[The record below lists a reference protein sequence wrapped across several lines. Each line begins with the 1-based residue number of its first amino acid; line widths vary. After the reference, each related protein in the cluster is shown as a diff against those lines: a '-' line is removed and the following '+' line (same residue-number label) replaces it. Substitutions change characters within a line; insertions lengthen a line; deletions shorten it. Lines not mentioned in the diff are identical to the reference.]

1 MQILQ
6 TKPNYI
12 PAQAFMIFF
21 RGPMVYISPTRIP
34 ARCPAKEV
42 LKKKKDNNNLVSD
55 GKKDYFF
62 FR

>member
-1 MQILQ
+1 
-6 TKPNYI
+6 
-12 PAQAFMIFF
+12 MIFF

-62 FR
+62 FPVGIL